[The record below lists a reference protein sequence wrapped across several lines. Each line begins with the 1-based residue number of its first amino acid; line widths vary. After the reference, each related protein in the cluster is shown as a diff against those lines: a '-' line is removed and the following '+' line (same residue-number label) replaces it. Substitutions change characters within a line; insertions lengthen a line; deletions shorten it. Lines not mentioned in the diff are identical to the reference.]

1 MIEARNSPNKRTAPG
16 GSKSDTQSVSKRL
29 QSELM
34 QLMTSNPP
42 GISAFPDSD
51 SLLTWAAT
59 IVGPQGTVYEGLS
72 YKLSMKFPHNYPM
85 AAPTV
90 KFETPMYHPN
100 VDMSGNI
107 CLDIL
112 KEHWSAI
119 YNVQTVLIS
128 IQSLFA
134 EPNND
139 SPLNSQAATLW
150 KDQTE
155 FKKQVLIQFNRQ
167 R

>member
-1 MIEARNSPNKRTAPG
+1 MNTSHSPNKRLG
-16 GSKSDTQSVSKRL
+16 GTSKSETQSVTKRL

-34 QLMTSNPP
+34 QLMTSSPP
-42 GISAFPDSD
+42 GISAFPNSD
-51 SLLTWAAT
+51 SLLTWTAT
-59 IVGPQGTVYEGLS
+59 VEGPKTSAYENLS
-72 YKLSMKFPHNYPM
+72 YKLSMKFPHNYPY
-85 AAPTV
+85 APPMV

-112 KEHWSAI
+112 KEQWSAI

-139 SPLNSQAATLW
+139 SPLNSQAATQW
-150 KDQTE
+150 KDQVE
-155 FKKQVLIQFNRQ
+155 FKKHVLLHYNKSR
-167 R
+167 